1 MPKIENNISKITQ
14 DENTLDFLS
23 ELSLSSIKIPD
34 RLFEDDSH
42 THSNNDK
49 IINTF
54 SSN

>member
-1 MPKIENNISKITQ
+1 MPKIENNMSKIKQ

-42 THSNNDK
+42 THSNNEK
-49 IINTF
+49 KINTL
-54 SSN
+54 NN